1 MRLYLTRPRSNIKAV
16 ALIDKKHIH
25 NNRLQVIN
33 QYEETEGKHTHA
45 MMCQRTTPC
54 PCGTETPWRCYP

>member
-1 MRLYLTRPRSNIKAV
+1 MRLYLTRPGSNIKAV

-45 MMCQRTTPC
+45 MMCLFLSTV
-54 PCGTETPWRCYP
+54 YPLSMWN